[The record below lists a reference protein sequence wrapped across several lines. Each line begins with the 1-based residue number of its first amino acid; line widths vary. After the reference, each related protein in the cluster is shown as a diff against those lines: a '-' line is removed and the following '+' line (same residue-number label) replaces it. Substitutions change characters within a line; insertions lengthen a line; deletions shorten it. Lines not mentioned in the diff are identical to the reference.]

1 MGTGIDNTLLL
12 RTKFVET
19 DTGVLT
25 RNGLLYLQSIP
36 GASAMADLQLL
47 GNLDDSFTAA
57 SLARSQPKILSGTHA
72 ARLASFPAAA
82 FPVGTIFFETDRAT
96 IFYQCRLVSA
106 VNQWVYAGGVIQ
118 GAFGGSGGP
127 VRPTDLGVNDFGA
140 FYAAS
145 DWNGSLWVWSGT
157 VWLYVSANLG
167 GYLRTQAQLAALAAL
182 LTANDV
188 NFLVTVTD
196 YAHRLQWSGTGWA
209 WALGEDGSGE
219 LRLFEVDPT
228 GTGWHLYDGSTVSY
242 LKSDGTLGSAPLP
255 DLTSIA
261 ANAAFTVAGSPN
273 GGPNAAVK
281 TTLTTTTGSVLA
293 GAGASSTFL
302 TSVVTNV
309 EGTPRD
315 IVRRPWFRQ

>member
-12 RTKFVET
+12 RTKFVEP

-25 RNGLLYLQSIP
+25 RNGVLYLQSLP
-36 GASAMADLQLL
+36 GVSAIAELQLL

-57 SLARSQPKILSGTHA
+57 SLARSQPKILFGTNA
-72 ARLASFPAAA
+72 ARIATYPAVA
-82 FPVGTIFFETDRAT
+82 FPLGTIFYETDRVAW
-96 IFYQCRLVSA
+96 YQVQTVSA
-106 VNQWVYAGGVIQ
+106 VNTWVYVGG
-118 GAFGGSGGP
+118 
-127 VRPTDLGVNDFGA
+127 
-140 FYAAS
+140 
-145 DWNGSLWVWSGT
+145 NG
-157 VWLYVSANLG
+157 YQ
-167 GYLRTQAQLAALAAL
+167 RTQSQLAALTAL
-182 LTANDV
+182 LTTNDALFV
-188 NFLVTVTD
+188 AYVTD
-196 YAHRLQWSGTGWA
+196 YGHQLQWSGTAWGWA
-209 WALGEDGSGE
+209 PGDAGSGAMQ
-219 LRLFEVDPT
+219 LFEVDPT
-228 GTGWHLYDGSTVSY
+228 GVGWHLYDGSAVSY
-242 LKSDGTLGSAPLP
+242 LKSDGTLGSTTLP

-281 TTLTTTTGSVLA
+281 TTLTTTTGNVLA